1 MNEGQLFRKLRK
13 DRGLSLEQVADEMNS
28 VSFIS
33 KFEKGN
39 SNISMHRLE
48 RLLQNI
54 NVSFEE
60 FLYLR
65 ELDNAP
71 DLNQTLKVLRGYLTS
86 DFYFSLAE
94 IMGTITSINEI
105 GFKEGIK
112 RMQTFKANMNP
123 KISWQKFVSIYCD
136 ICIYTYKSN
145 LDESDELEAGNVM
158 KEINYLSKPIVS
170 YLYKVE
176 DWGVFEVLL
185 FRMFFFSFTAE
196 QVSHL
201 LKIAISRTKKE
212 ARLQV
217 MANLKIDVLFSAFSY
232 FVNFRYEKEA
242 EETLEIARGLLKNER
257 DLTNSTCL
265 LFYEGWFTIV
275 FRDME
280 KGLQSCY
287 QAISIFKI
295 LDQPEL
301 ESRFQLVLKS
311 ILKNKEEPDS
321 YYMFV

>member
-1 MNEGQLFRKLRK
+1 MNEGKLFRKLRK

-65 ELDNAP
+65 ELDKEPN
-71 DLNQTLKVLRGYLTS
+71 LNETLKVLRGYLTS

-94 IMGTITSINEI
+94 IMGTSSIINEI
-105 GFKEGIK
+105 GFKEGIN
-112 RMQTFKANMNP
+112 RMKKYKANMNP

-136 ICIYTYKSN
+136 VCIYTYESN
-145 LDESDELEAGNVM
+145 LDESDRIEAGSVM
-158 KEINYLSKPIVS
+158 KEIRYLSKPVVS

-185 FRMFFFSFTAE
+185 FRMFFFSFTLE

-217 MANLKIDVLFSAFSY
+217 MANLKLDVLFSAFSY
-232 FVNFRYEKEA
+232 FVNFRHEKES
-242 EETLEIARGLLKNER
+242 EDTLVTARNLLKNEK
-257 DLTNSTCL
+257 DLMNSTFL
-265 LFYEGWFTIV
+265 LFYEGWHNVIFG
-275 FRDME
+275 DME
-280 KGLQSCY
+280 KGLQSCH

-295 LDQPEL
+295 LEQPVL
-301 ESRFQLVLKS
+301 ENRFQLVLKN
-311 ILKNKEEPDS
+311 ILKNKAEPDS

>member
-105 GFKEGIK
+105 GFKEGI
-112 RMQTFKANMNP
+112 N
-123 KISWQKFVSIYCD
+123 
-136 ICIYTYKSN
+136 
-145 LDESDELEAGNVM
+145 
-158 KEINYLSKPIVS
+158 
-170 YLYKVE
+170 
-176 DWGVFEVLL
+176 
-185 FRMFFFSFTAE
+185 
-196 QVSHL
+196 
-201 LKIAISRTKKE
+201 
-212 ARLQV
+212 
-217 MANLKIDVLFSAFSY
+217 
-232 FVNFRYEKEA
+232 
-242 EETLEIARGLLKNER
+242 
-257 DLTNSTCL
+257 
-265 LFYEGWFTIV
+265 
-275 FRDME
+275 
-280 KGLQSCY
+280 
-287 QAISIFKI
+287 
-295 LDQPEL
+295 
-301 ESRFQLVLKS
+301 
-311 ILKNKEEPDS
+311 
-321 YYMFV
+321 

>member
-65 ELDNAP
+65 ELDNVP
-71 DLNQTLKVLRGYLTS
+71 NLNQTLKVLRGYLTS

-94 IMGTITSINEI
+94 IMEIISSINEI

-136 ICIYTYKSN
+136 ICIYIYKSN
-145 LDESDELEAGNVM
+145 LDESDELEAGSVM

-201 LKIAISRTKKE
+201 LKI
-212 ARLQV
+212 
-217 MANLKIDVLFSAFSY
+217 DVLFSAFSY

-242 EETLEIARGLLKNER
+242 EETLEITRGLLKNER

-321 YYMFV
+321 YYIFV